1 MHGQE
6 EDVMMG
12 NLGIKLSSRDK
23 RALVVGILI
32 LGIVLLF
39 FGWISPRLERI
50 KRLDR
55 AIASET
61 RRLEQVRGLFQA
73 VSELNERE
81 ARIQEQ
87 MRKRTMDVTSVASAV
102 ESLAKETSVM
112 EQVQYLKPEQA
123 KVSEQ
128 FREASVALKMVE
140 VTLPKLVEFLYRVES
155 SERVLRVKNLQ
166 VRLNPKDNSKLDV
179 SLVIFTLVPA
189 GAQPAKSEES
199 KEAEEVVSPSESEE
213 R

>member
-87 MRKRTMDVTSVASAV
+87 MRKRIMDVTSVASAV

>member
-12 NLGIKLSSRDK
+12 NLGIKLSTRDK

-179 SLVIFTLVPA
+179 SLVILTLVPA

>member
-1 MHGQE
+1 
-6 EDVMMG
+6 
-12 NLGIKLSSRDK
+12 
-23 RALVVGILI
+23 
-32 LGIVLLF
+32 
-39 FGWISPRLERI
+39 
-50 KRLDR
+50 
-55 AIASET
+55 
-61 RRLEQVRGLFQA
+61 
-73 VSELNERE
+73 
-81 ARIQEQ
+81 
-87 MRKRTMDVTSVASAV
+87 
-102 ESLAKETSVM
+102 
-112 EQVQYLKPEQA
+112 LKPEQA

-155 SERVLRVKNLQ
+155 SERILRVKNLQ

>member
-61 RRLEQVRGLFQA
+61 RRLEQVRGLSQA

>member
-12 NLGIKLSSRDK
+12 NLGIKLSSRDR
-23 RALVVGILI
+23 RALVIGILV
-32 LGIVLLF
+32 LAIVLLF

-81 ARIQEQ
+81 ARIREQ
-87 MRKRTMDVTSVASAV
+87 MRKRTMDATSVASAV

-128 FREASVALKMVE
+128 FREASVALKIVE

-179 SLVIFTLVPA
+179 SLVVFTLVPA
-189 GAQPAKSEES
+189 GAQPAKPEES
-199 KEAEEVVSPSESEE
+199 KEAEEVVSPSEPEE

>member
-1 MHGQE
+1 MHGQK
-6 EDVMMG
+6 EDVMMV
-12 NLGIKLSSRDK
+12 NLGIKLSRRDK
-23 RALVVGILI
+23 RALVAGLLF

-73 VSELNERE
+73 VIELHERE

-87 MRKRTMDVTSVASAV
+87 MRKRTMDATSVASAV

-128 FREASVALKMVE
+128 FREASVALKIVE

-189 GAQPAKSEES
+189 WAQPAKPEES

>member
-179 SLVIFTLVPA
+179 SLVILTLVPA